1 MPINNIQRKSN
12 FFKTRDKIK
21 AVEID
26 SQFNNIV
33 DYLNNNIISAINK
46 LIVNQFI
53 GSDNV
58 ALRDSFLINLGD
70 NTTKWD
76 FLKLDNFQYYGTS
89 LIKFEQGIPNSILAS
104 DNNNNY
110 RFVSPTADGQV
121 LISVLDDL
129 PVFDHVYNDCFTDR
143 CILGN
148 HVALNSI
155 ISDNIDGYTC
165 AIADNSIPTIKFADN
180 SVTANTLENG
190 DAIKGIVIDKFTLG
204 IQGIFDTMITS
215 NMIPDNYFNNYFDS
229 IFSVGNAYNL
239 PNVAEYQRITNLNIE
254 VYDPIK
260 FATIN
265 NAFIRDYTLGAVALN
280 SIEGKRLQY
289 TPNNT
294 YYLPDINEILVNDCI
309 QPEHLDNDLKT
320 LFGFI

>member
-1 MPINNIQRKSN
+1 MPISNITRKDN
-12 FFKTRDKIK
+12 YFTTRTKIK

-26 SQFNNIV
+26 SEFNKIV

-58 ALRDSFLINLGD
+58 TLRDSFLINLGD

-76 FLKLDNFQYYGTS
+76 FLKSNNFQYYGTS
-89 LIKFEQGIPNSILAS
+89 LIKFEQGIPNSILAV
-104 DNNNNY
+104 DNFDRY
-110 RFVSPTADGQV
+110 RFVTPSDDGQV

-129 PVFDHVYNDCFTDR
+129 PIFDHVYNNCFTDR
-143 CILGN
+143 CILTN

-155 ISDNIDGYTC
+155 NAANIDQHTC
-165 AIADNSIPTIKFADN
+165 TVADNSIPTIKFTDN
-180 SVTANTLENG
+180 AVTANILENG
-190 DAIKGIVIDKFTLG
+190 DAVKGITIDKFTLV

-215 NMIPDNYFNNYFDS
+215 NMIPDNYFNDHFDT
-229 IFSVGNAYNL
+229 IFAAANDYNL
-239 PNVAEYQRITNLNIE
+239 LNAAQYQRITNLNIE
-254 VYDPIK
+254 TYDATK
-260 FATIN
+260 FAQVNKIYV
-265 NAFIRDYTLGAVALN
+265 RDYNLNAVALN

-289 TPNNT
+289 TPNGN
-294 YYLPDINEILVNDCI
+294 YYLPDVNDILDDGCI
-309 QPEHLDNDLKT
+309 QPEHLDNELKT